1 MDIPATPKIGI
12 STCLMGEKVRY
23 DGGHKL
29 DRFIRNTL
37 GKYVRFFPVCP
48 EVECGMSVPRE
59 ALRLE
64 GDADNPRLM
73 TQKTRRDYTEQMQ
86 EWGRNKLNK
95 LEKENLDGY
104 IFKSK
109 SPSSGMQRIKVYNAK
124 GHPAPNGVGIWAR
137 MFMDHFPLLPVE
149 DDGRLNDPV
158 LRENFISRIFVFA
171 AWRKLLAENKAQKGL
186 VDFHTRHKLLIMA
199 HHLPT
204 YREMGKLVAN
214 WDKKPVDELFS
225 LYQQKL
231 VYALSLKQTVKKNV
245 NVLQHAA
252 GYFKKDLTG
261 DEKKELQEIIENYR
275 QELVPLI
282 VPATLINHY
291 VRKYDK
297 TYLKNQ
303 VYLHPH
309 PIELKLRN
317 HV

>member
-86 EWGRNKLNK
+86 EWGRNKLNE

-109 SPSSGMQRIKVYNAK
+109 SPSSGMQRIKVYNDK

-171 AWRKLLAENKAQKGL
+171 AWRKLLAANKTKKGL

>member
-1 MDIPATPKIGI
+1 MDNVAMPRIGI
-12 STCLMGEKVRY
+12 STCLMGENVRY

-37 GKYVRFFPVCP
+37 GKYVQFVPVCP

-59 ALRLE
+59 ALRLV
-64 GDADNPRLM
+64 GDPDNPSLV
-73 TQKTRRDYTEQMQ
+73 TIKTRRDYTNQMQ
-86 EWGRNKLNK
+86 TWGRQRLGQ
-95 LEKENLDGY
+95 LETENLSGY

-109 SPSSGMQRIKVYNAK
+109 SPSSGMQRIKVYNEK
-124 GHPAPNGVGIWAR
+124 GQPMPKGVGIWAR

-158 LRENFISRIFVFA
+158 LRENFITRIFVFA
-171 AWRKLLAENKAQKGL
+171 AWRKLLTANKTPKGL

-199 HHLPT
+199 HHVPT

-214 WDKKPVDELFS
+214 QENRPKDELFA
-225 LYQQKL
+225 LYQDRL
-231 VYALSLKQTVKKNV
+231 IYALSLKQTVKKNV

-252 GYFKKDLTG
+252 GYFKKDLTA

-275 QELVPLI
+275 QLLVPLI

-291 VRKYDK
+291 VRKYEK
-297 TYLKNQ
+297 TYLRDQ
-303 VYLHPH
+303 VYLYPH
-309 PIELKLRN
+309 PLELKLRN

>member
-29 DRFIRNTL
+29 DRFIRDTL
-37 GKYVRFFPVCP
+37 GKYVRFVPVCP

-73 TQKTRRDYTEQMQ
+73 TQKTRHDYTEQIQ
-86 EWGRNKLNK
+86 VWGKDKLK
-95 LEKENLDGY
+95 ELEKENLDGY

-124 GHPAPNGVGIWAR
+124 GHPAPKGVGIWAR

-171 AWRKLLAENKAQKGL
+171 AWRKLLAENKSQKGL

-199 HHLPT
+199 HHLST

-214 WDKKPVDELFS
+214 WDKKPLDELFS

-231 VYALSLKQTVKKNV
+231 VYVLSLKQTVKKNV

-275 QELVPLI
+275 QELLPLI
-282 VPATLINHY
+282 VPVTIINHY
-291 VRKYDK
+291 TRKYDK
-297 TYLKNQ
+297 SYLKNQ

-309 PIELKLRN
+309 PMELKLRN

>member
-29 DRFIRNTL
+29 DRFIRDTL

-48 EVECGMSVPRE
+48 EVECGMSVPRD

-73 TQKTRRDYTEQMQ
+73 TPKTRRDYTEQMQ
-86 EWGRNKLNK
+86 VWGKDKLK
-95 LEKENLDGY
+95 ELEKENLDGY

-171 AWRKLLAENKAQKGL
+171 AWRKLLAENKTGKGL
-186 VDFHTRHKLLIMA
+186 VDFHTRRKLLIMA

-231 VYALSLKQTVKKNV
+231 VYVLSLKQTVKKNV

-275 QELVPLI
+275 QELLPLI
-282 VPATLINHY
+282 VPVTIINHY
-291 VRKYDK
+291 TRKYDK

-309 PIELKLRN
+309 PMELKLRN